1 MKTTNEYKPN
11 IVTKRILILVV
22 TSCLGAVFG
31 LTGCQQEGSAEKA
44 GQKLDRTI
52 ENAEQKMEQMSEDA
66 GKKISDARK
75 SIADK
80 AETSSQ
86 YLDDSAIT
94 LNVKAAILDDPLL
107 KVSEI
112 KVTTLNG
119 TVQLSGTV
127 DSQQIIDRATEVA
140 AGQKDVKSVQN
151 NLTEKIINVPEL
163 E

>member
-1 MKTTNEYKPN
+1 MKVTNKYKHT
-11 IVTKRILILVV
+11 IVAQRILLIMSL
-22 TSCLGAVFG
+22 TAIFG
-31 LTGCQQEGSAEKA
+31 LTSCQQEGSAEKA
-44 GQKLDRTI
+44 GQKLDGTI
-52 ENAEQKMEQMSEDA
+52 ENAEQKMERMSEDA

-75 SIADK
+75 SIADQ
-80 AETSSQ
+80 AEASGQ
-86 YLDDSAIT
+86 YLDDSVIT
-94 LNVKAAILDDPLL
+94 LNVKTAIVGDPLL

-112 KVTTLNG
+112 KVTKLNG

-151 NLTEKIINVPEL
+151 NLTLKIINMPEL

>member
-1 MKTTNEYKPN
+1 MKTPNKYKHN
-11 IVTKRILILVV
+11 VVAERMLVIMGV
-22 TSCLGAVFG
+22 AAVFG

-52 ENAEQKMEQMSEDA
+52 ENAEQKMEQVSEDA
-66 GKKISDARK
+66 GEKISEARK
-75 SIADK
+75 SVADK
-80 AETSSQ
+80 AETSGQ
-86 YLDDSAIT
+86 YLDDSVIT

-140 AGQKDVKSVQN
+140 AGQKDVKFVQN
-151 NLTEKIINVPEL
+151 NLTVKIINMPEL

>member
-1 MKTTNEYKPN
+1 MKTTNKYKHS
-11 IVTKRILILVV
+11 IVAERILVI
-22 TSCLGAVFG
+22 TSLAAIFG
-31 LTGCQQEGSAEKA
+31 LMSCQQEGSGEKA

-112 KVTTLNG
+112 KVTTLNS

-127 DSQQIIDRATEVA
+127 DSKQIIDRATEVA

-151 NLTEKIINVPEL
+151 NLTLKIISIPEL